1 MVAMKKCCLF
11 LLLLLCFTTSKAVEP
26 WSGIGVVFFR
36 CHYPEMTEESI
47 DVDIFDSTLTKVIMT
62 INSKNYY
69 TIKDV
74 DFVEFADEVK
84 GLCMVSIQGN
94 AIKVILN
101 DRDGHV
107 QYGWLKRNDKNIN
120 HYLWSSLIPYQ
131 KEVFPINNE
140 KGVATIPF
148 FKNPDGE
155 ILNIEIPKM
164 NEVWYDYK
172 NEIVKVFDCDLIPT
186 GIVSHG
192 TWMQIDVSY
201 PHDEGQ
207 DDFECHRIR
216 CWIRYL
222 DDSGHPLVWYHTR
235 D

>member
-26 WSGIGVVFFR
+26 WSGI
-36 CHYPEMTEESI
+36 
-47 DVDIFDSTLTKVIMT
+47 
-62 INSKNYY
+62 
-69 TIKDV
+69 
-74 DFVEFADEVK
+74 A
-84 GLCMVSIQGN
+84 
-94 AIKVILN
+94 
-101 DRDGHV
+101 
-107 QYGWLKRNDKNIN
+107 N

>member
-11 LLLLLCFTTSKAVEP
+11 LLLLLCFATSKAVEP
-26 WSGIGVVFFR
+26 WLGIGVVFFR

-47 DVDIFDSTLTKVIMT
+47 DVDIFDSTFTKVIMT

-101 DRDGHV
+101 DRDGHA

>member
-1 MVAMKKCCLF
+1 MKKCCLF
-11 LLLLLCFTTSKAVEP
+11 LLLLLCFVTSKAVEP

-47 DVDIFDSTLTKVIMT
+47 DLDIYDSALTRIIMT

-69 TIKDV
+69 TVKEV
-74 DFVEFADEVK
+74 GFVELANEVK
-84 GLCMVSIQGN
+84 GLCIVSIQDN
-94 AIKVILN
+94 AIKVILS
-101 DRDGHV
+101 DRNGQV
-107 QYGWLKRNDKNIN
+107 QYGWLKRDNKSIDY
-120 HYLWSSLIPYQ
+120 YLWSSLIPYQ

-140 KGVATIPF
+140 NGVATIPF

-155 ILNIEIPKM
+155 ILNVEIPQM
-164 NEVWYDYK
+164 NEVRYDYK

-186 GIVSHG
+186 GLVHQG
-192 TWMQIDVSY
+192 TWMQIDISY

-207 DDFECHRIR
+207 EDFECHRIR